1 MSWDDLKR
9 GDSPFG
15 GEMPD
20 FGKIWRTY
28 KKWIL
33 SVLVAV
39 LLAVPAASSFYTV
52 HVNEEAVVLRLGKYL
67 ETRGPGLNF
76 KLPFG
81 IDQEHKREV
90 KAIHKEEFG
99 FRTLRSGVESEY
111 DYDSPAFKNTRLM
124 LTADLNCAEL
134 RWVVRYKIGNLQNYL
149 FNVRN
154 VRKAIRDVSEAVMRK
169 IAGNSSIDEVLMTRQ
184 KDMEEI
190 AKEGI
195 QRLLDKYGAGI
206 EIRGVHLPQIDPPTE
221 VKDAFN
227 EVNQAKQF
235 RDQIINEAEAKKN
248 RELIP
253 AEGRKHRMISVATG
267 YMEKRINEAEGD
279 ARAFLAVLEEYKKA
293 KDITRRRL
301 YLETMTKVL
310 PRCGRLFLID
320 ENQKGLLPFL
330 RLDEMKGDRR

>member
-1 MSWDDLKR
+1 MSWDDIKR

-33 SVLVAV
+33 TGLVVV
-39 LLAVPAASSFYTV
+39 LLVIPAASSFYTV

-67 ETRGPGLNF
+67 ETTGPGLNF

-111 DYDSPAFKNTRLM
+111 DYDSPDFKNTRLM

-184 KDMEEI
+184 KEMEDI
-190 AKEGI
+190 AKPPR
-195 QRLLDKYGAGI
+195 QRGFRRFETGKVSVPGGATTGGQTATH
-206 EIRGVHLPQIDPPTE
+206 RGTLRTGSPRHLGSASGNLASHSNTRSVVRMPDSTAN
-221 VKDAFN
+221 VR
-227 EVNQAKQF
+227 VG
-235 RDQIINEAEAKKN
+235 
-248 RELIP
+248 
-253 AEGRKHRMISVATG
+253 GRSSSVGGNTS
-267 YMEKRINEAEGD
+267 
-279 ARAFLAVLEEYKKA
+279 
-293 KDITRRRL
+293 
-301 YLETMTKVL
+301 
-310 PRCGRLFLID
+310 
-320 ENQKGLLPFL
+320 
-330 RLDEMKGDRR
+330 